1 MGYLIVTIV
10 AVAVAV
16 FAMQNTARV
25 SVRFAIWEAP
35 EVPLAAVVLASLGVG
50 ILIAAVPLWFRLL
63 RARSRVRKLS
73 APRPPESA
81 PPPDRPL
88 ES

>member
-25 SVRFAIWEAP
+25 TVRFAIWEAP

-73 APRPPESA
+73 AERPPESA
-81 PPPDRPL
+81 PPDRPF
-88 ES
+88 EG